1 MSELCKNSGWGRV
14 LTVCIK
20 LENVQ
25 ICSKG
30 EEKLKTLPLMDLDHH
45 YFIHWRWWLHFNAN
59 VNVQSLETD
68 DCAIISRQNFYNYS
82 RVWGEKNGLY
92 HCLYTKILV
101 KNETFMRPFFFLLRL
116 FLYLENILTQVKPW
130 VWIFFP
136 PPQEISS
143 PLLLQT
149 IQIIK
154 IWWWRCC

>member
-1 MSELCKNSGWGRV
+1 MC
-14 LTVCIK
+14 TIK

-68 DCAIISRQNFYNYS
+68 DCAIISRQNFYNYC
-82 RVWGEKNGLY
+82 RVWWEKNGLY

-101 KNETFMRPFFFLLRL
+101 KNEIFMCPFFSSSEALSISRKHSDSSETMSL
-116 FLYLENILTQVKPW
+116 N
-130 VWIFFP
+130 FFP
-136 PPQEISS
+136 SS
-143 PLLLQT
+143 PRNLLSTTTTNHTNNKNLMMTLLLEKLLLPNNL
-149 IQIIK
+149 I
-154 IWWWRCC
+154 